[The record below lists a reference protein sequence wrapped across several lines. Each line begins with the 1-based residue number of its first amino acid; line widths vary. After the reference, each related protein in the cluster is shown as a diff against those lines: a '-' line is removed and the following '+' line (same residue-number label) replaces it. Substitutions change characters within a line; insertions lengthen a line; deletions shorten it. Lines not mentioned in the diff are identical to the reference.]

1 MISKTKLFALV
12 LFALSIPSS
21 HAFNDT
27 SDFWRC
33 ENRVGGAWVFGR
45 VPYAC
50 DVQPFGEPAYV
61 QRQFAP
67 VIFDDLAG
75 QPVETSRY
83 MESLNSVIRDTSDY
97 YLSIRKPNASAAE
110 KQAWRYAIFAVAHQE
125 TFWSHYRLSLI
136 HI

>member
-33 ENRVGGAWVFGR
+33 ENRVGGAWVFGT

-50 DVQPFGEPAYV
+50 DVQPFGEPTYV
-61 QRQFAP
+61 QQQFAP
-67 VIFDDLAG
+67 VICDDLAG

-83 MESLNSVIRDTSDY
+83 MESLNSVIRDASDY
-97 YLSIRKPNASAAE
+97 YLSIRKPTE
-110 KQAWRYAIFAVAHQE
+110 RIQYATTRPTTTSGRELKMSKNTCQFG
-125 TFWSHYRLSLI
+125 
-136 HI
+136 